1 VTPRELTRAYAALTT
16 LDHDSV
22 RAVDTRREL
31 DLRIGAAFTRFQ
43 TALLRGAF
51 REIAEVVSFGACQ
64 VRVWRGGG
72 SGGCMCLY
80 IPFFS
85 RG

>member
-64 VRVWRGGG
+64 VRVGGEWR
-72 SGGCMCLY
+72 LYVLVY